1 MPLTEEQKKRMEE
14 NRKRALE
21 LQKRR
26 KLEQAQKLE
35 DVSGSEG
42 KKHGRDGNE
51 VVDVKR
57 LKREEQDDIN
67 KSELSEEDLD
77 LEEFEEGA
85 SELVTKKEA
94 KKMYC
99 LPEGTLAVCTV
110 VEKDNP
116 HHKGWAKMKLY
127 NRSELRSRARKRFGG
142 KEGLIAERRKREDE
156 RFRNDIEKTKDI
168 FKK

>member
-1 MPLTEEQKKRMEE
+1 MTLTEEQRERIRK
-14 NRKRALE
+14 NRERALE

-26 KLEQAQKLE
+26 KLEEAQKLE
-35 DVSGSEG
+35 GDSAKVGDKRPSSDGEG
-42 KKHGRDGNE
+42 VDGKRTKLEQKVEENKK
-51 VVDVKR
+51 
-57 LKREEQDDIN
+57 EEEE
-67 KSELSEEDLD
+67 KEDLED
-77 LEEFEEGA
+77 FEYGA

-116 HHKGWAKMKLY
+116 HHKGWSKMKLY
-127 NRSELRSRARKRFGG
+127 KRSELRSRARKRFGG
-142 KEGLIAERRKREDE
+142 KEGLIAERKKREEE
-156 RFRNDIEKTKDI
+156 RFRNDMEKTKDV